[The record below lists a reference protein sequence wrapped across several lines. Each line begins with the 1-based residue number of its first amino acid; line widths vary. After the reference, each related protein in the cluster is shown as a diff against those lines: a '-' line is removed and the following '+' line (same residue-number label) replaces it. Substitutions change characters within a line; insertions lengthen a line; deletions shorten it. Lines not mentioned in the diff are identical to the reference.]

1 MQLAKDGRITLDLD
15 ETAKAHYISAQLE
28 SSHLRRKSHIQLS
41 EEKKH
46 DLTPSSRIELFIIQF
61 GSLEPIVLSLM
72 VQTPPL
78 EIKHIVDIPKDD
90 EEGWTVLTR

>member
-1 MQLAKDGRITLDLD
+1 
-15 ETAKAHYISAQLE
+15 
-28 SSHLRRKSHIQLS
+28 
-41 EEKKH
+41 
-46 DLTPSSRIELFIIQF
+46 
-61 GSLEPIVLSLM
+61 M